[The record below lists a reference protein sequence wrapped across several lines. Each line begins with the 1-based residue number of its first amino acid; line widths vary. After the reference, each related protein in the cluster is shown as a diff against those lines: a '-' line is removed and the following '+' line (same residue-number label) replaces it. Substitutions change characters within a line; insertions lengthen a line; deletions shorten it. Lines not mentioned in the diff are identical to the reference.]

1 MHFASVPSV
10 FAALI
15 LLAIPAHA
23 QCKNITYLFGNYT
36 LPAGE
41 VALLADRNSTTIDFK
56 AYNTSALRATAEGLE
71 LFMMAPSVRGLL
83 LTPAGSQ
90 DR

>member
-1 MHFASVPSV
+1 MHSALVSSL
-10 FAALI
+10 FAALS

-36 LPAGE
+36 LPAGQ

-56 AYNTSALRATAEGLE
+56 AYNMSALRATDEGLE
-71 LFMMAPSVRGLL
+71 LFMIAPSIRGIL
-83 LTPAGSQ
+83 LTPAFSH